1 MTGPVEIV
9 AAKTTAE
16 YGAFTELVK
25 EYLASLP
32 FSADFQDTKRELAE
46 ISVQYGQPGKGVAL
60 LARSGHATV
69 GITGIQALEEAS
81 CELKRMYVTPHWRG
95 RGVGRLLCEA
105 ALGYSR
111 QLGYSSV
118 RLDTLDRMD
127 AAIHLYQSL
136 GFVDIPHYR
145 HNPIEG
151 AVFLELLFPA
161 PPTSERGP
169 A

>member
-9 AAKTTAE
+9 AAKTPDE

-32 FSADFQDTKRELAE
+32 FSADFQDTKRELSE
-46 ISVQYGQPGKGVAL
+46 ISVQYGPPGNGVAL

-69 GITGIQALEEAS
+69 GITGIRALEGMR
-81 CELKRMYVTPHWRG
+81 CELKRMYVKPPWRG
-95 RGVGRLLCEA
+95 RGLGRLLCEA
-105 ALGYSR
+105 ALGYAR
-111 QLGYSSV
+111 QLGYSAV
-118 RLDTLDRMD
+118 RLDTLGSMA
-127 AAIHLYQSL
+127 AAIHVYRSL
-136 GFVDIPHYR
+136 GFADIPAYR

-151 AVFLELLFPA
+151 AVFLELVFPA
-161 PPTSERGP
+161 PPGPESGP

>member
-69 GITGIQALEEAS
+69 GITGIRALEES
-81 CELKRMYVTPHWRG
+81 CVLRAEAYVRDTACWTLSG
-95 RGVGRLLCEA
+95 LGVGGASAVYC
-105 ALGYSR
+105 
-111 QLGYSSV
+111 V
-118 RLDTLDRMD
+118 KPRLD
-127 AAIHLYQSL
+127 
-136 GFVDIPHYR
+136 IPG
-145 HNPIEG
+145 N
-151 AVFLELLFPA
+151 
-161 PPTSERGP
+161 
-169 A
+169 

>member
-16 YGAFTELVK
+16 YGAFTELIK

-69 GITGIQALEEAS
+69 GITGIRALEGMR
-81 CELKRMYVTPHWRG
+81 CELKRMYVKPPWRG
-95 RGVGRLLCEA
+95 RGLGRLLCEA
-105 ALGYSR
+105 ALGYAR
-111 QLGYSSV
+111 HLGYSAV
-118 RLDTLDRMD
+118 RLDTLDSMNP
-127 AAIHLYQSL
+127 AIHLYRTL
-136 GFVDIPHYR
+136 GFVDISPYR
-145 HNPIEG
+145 HNPIKG